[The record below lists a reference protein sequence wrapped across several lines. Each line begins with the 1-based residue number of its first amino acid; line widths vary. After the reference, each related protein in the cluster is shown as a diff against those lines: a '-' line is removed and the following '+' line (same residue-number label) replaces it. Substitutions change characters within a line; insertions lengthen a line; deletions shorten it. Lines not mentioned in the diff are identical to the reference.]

1 MNYTKKFERE
11 LLQERKYKEVCREN
25 HELIENKYIEI
36 FGKENY
42 DSNLKSA
49 KENILKH
56 YKLMNS
62 IPHVVKTKKIR
73 TVEEVERQEDYI
85 YILPFVERKLF
96 SHFESKGLEIGN
108 IEQFLEL
115 CKS

>member
-42 DSNLKSA
+42 DSLIQNDSNNPEKVNIRKFIEYFFQGKNRDVLKYLRSIYD
-49 KENILKH
+49 NINKC
-56 YKLMNS
+56 
-62 IPHVVKTKKIR
+62 I
-73 TVEEVERQEDYI
+73 
-85 YILPFVERKLF
+85 
-96 SHFESKGLEIGN
+96 
-108 IEQFLEL
+108 
-115 CKS
+115 